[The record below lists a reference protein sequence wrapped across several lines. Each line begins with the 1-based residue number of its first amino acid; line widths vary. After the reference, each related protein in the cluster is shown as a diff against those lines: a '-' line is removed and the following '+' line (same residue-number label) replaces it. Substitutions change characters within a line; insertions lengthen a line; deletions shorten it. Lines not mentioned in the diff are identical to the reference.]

1 MQSSDRPYSLSW
13 ARSPKVRAI
22 ETSDEDENA
31 TRSHLTDKVP
41 DDAER
46 LAQKEAYLGGTLH
59 SLGSSSRNP
68 GRALLLRKAHDG
80 VEENCGLLLSTH
92 SLMHFSR

>member
-1 MQSSDRPYSLSW
+1 MH
-13 ARSPKVRAI
+13 
-22 ETSDEDENA
+22 
-31 TRSHLTDKVP
+31 RSHLTDKVP

-46 LAQKEAYLGGTLH
+46 LAQNEAYLGGTIH
-59 SLGSSSRNP
+59 SMGSGSRKP
-68 GRALLLRKAHDG
+68 GQALLLRKARDG